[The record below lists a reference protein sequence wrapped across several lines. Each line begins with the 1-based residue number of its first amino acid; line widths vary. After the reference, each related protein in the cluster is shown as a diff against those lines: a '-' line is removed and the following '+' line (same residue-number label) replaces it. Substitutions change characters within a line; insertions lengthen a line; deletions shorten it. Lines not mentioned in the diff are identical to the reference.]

1 MKKRKAAKMKHG
13 RNPSKRQKIFLKGF
27 NLNPQNWLI
36 VKDCSECFEIVNRFT
51 GKRRKLKREEE

>member
-1 MKKRKAAKMKHG
+1 MKHG

-27 NLNPQNWLI
+27 NLNPENWLI
-36 VKDCSECFEIVNRFT
+36 VKDCSECFEIINRFT